1 MDAVTP
7 EMPLD
12 APIAVSTSERKACYR
27 GRNSI
32 SSQHRGRG
40 PALSCIWDESLPTSF
55 LTQILYTS
63 QIHSVGS
70 RQTQNID
77 QFFPK
82 HRSTFQSQTK
92 LIFHNLLMLILK
104 YFFFEQSKEG
114 TENERKVQRFPLCPL
129 PPNMH
134 SLPLS
139 IPRPRGPFVNDY
151 HPESIVHLQFHF
163 WCRTFCMF
171 GQMCND
177 ISLSCTELGQRY
189 DFLKSRKIDSE
200 HLSSFIPATD
210 SLLGYAS

>member
-1 MDAVTP
+1 MLGIIWGASATHAPQPHGSCGGRRVWTNSCARYIEQKCIQDSQAGQRNRWLTLCKVAGKEESVDAVTP

-139 IPRPRGPFVNDY
+139 IPTPPQG
-151 HPESIVHLQFHF
+151 SI
-163 WCRTFCMF
+163 C
-171 GQMCND
+171 
-177 ISLSCTELGQRY
+177 
-189 DFLKSRKIDSE
+189 
-200 HLSSFIPATD
+200 
-210 SLLGYAS
+210 